1 LGVSPQTVTSPS
13 TPAALGADLQNGF
26 DSQGNPQSGLAIDTV
41 PFLLVSGAD
50 FSIEQYRTDANKNW
64 WQYWLAN
71 TDVSLGTAKGASTAD
86 QSLKAAIGFQTTI
99 FNYGDPRLDQQL
111 QDCFD
116 QEQSFQG
123 VPPPGRQTGPSSD
136 IPVPPQALS
145 DWNDCK
151 NASLDR
157 NWNKPAW
164 TVGAGWSASS
174 PDGSTSKFRSAAW
187 GVFSSLGYGF
197 QGLPIRNSYAILQAQ
212 YLNDEQVANKN
223 KAGTFI
229 AENAPNLSAEYIYGV
244 TPDLHVALTGVT

>member
-1 LGVSPQTVTSPS
+1 M
-13 TPAALGADLQNGF
+13 
-26 DSQGNPQSGLAIDTV
+26 
-41 PFLLVSGAD
+41 
-50 FSIEQYRTDANKNW
+50 
-64 WQYWLAN
+64 
-71 TDVSLGTAKGASTAD
+71 
-86 QSLKAAIGFQTTI
+86 
-99 FNYGDPRLDQQL
+99 

-244 TPDLHVALTGVT
+244 TPDLHVALTGGATLNMPKGQAEQTSYEVSAGTEFKIASGLWIQVNIGGSSDTKSTKGAGFILSQFTVNYSEIGQTFTNPRIGN